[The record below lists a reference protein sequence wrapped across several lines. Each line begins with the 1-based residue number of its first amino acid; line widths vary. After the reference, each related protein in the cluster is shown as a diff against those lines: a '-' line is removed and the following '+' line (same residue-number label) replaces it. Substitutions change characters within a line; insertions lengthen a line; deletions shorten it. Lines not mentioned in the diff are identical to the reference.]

1 MPNWKIE
8 FLALK
13 ILKFALKSFDPKT
26 LGPRTKTTFYKFDA
40 GEGGTICVLTPKM
53 SLENYRFLKRFATL
67 EYGDRA

>member
-13 ILKFALKSFDPKT
+13 IQKFALKSFDPKT

-53 SLENYRFLKRFATL
+53 GLYLINDPIHKQMTDF
-67 EYGDRA
+67 